1 MTAGIYA
8 DLLLSNYFLTFSK
21 SQQVICVLLSWCHT
35 MHRAALR
42 PSVTPPRLRWLGAR
56 YNFFTIYAGPKI
68 SQNVNCTQRGTM
80 EGPNGPNEARR
91 RGVPRGVGSG
101 EERRSP
107 SPENF
112 VLTVQ
117 ICSFF
122 PRFQD
127 RDSISVRDLHC
138 ILLLYITHSSKVNC
152 TLDKVNWTLS
162 VRKHT
167 ILGPGFT
174 IYQLY

>member
-1 MTAGIYA
+1 
-8 DLLLSNYFLTFSK
+8 
-21 SQQVICVLLSWCHT
+21 
-35 MHRAALR
+35 
-42 PSVTPPRLRWLGAR
+42 
-56 YNFFTIYAGPKI
+56 
-68 SQNVNCTQRGTM
+68 M

-152 TLDKVNWTLS
+152 TLDKVTFCQKTHNFRPWIYDLPA
-162 VRKHT
+162 VLVKHRRR
-167 ILGPGFT
+167 IVFYRCFFHWIISDFQ
-174 IYQLY
+174 IYVNGCLRNFCVHQ